1 MSQPIS
7 NLRFDYMNT
16 SERRV
21 INLEEVGLPAV
32 PLLGYCNYRNPRP
45 DVPEHWHPG
54 CIEIHYGIRNALSFG
69 FNNRVYRLAPG
80 DVFVNLPD
88 EHHTVSEHPKGLI
101 LYWMIV
107 RLDTAEPT
115 FLQQPPPEAAALRQA
130 LLHIPHRHFRGTPTI
145 KRLFQ
150 SLHMMVD
157 EPATPLRTLRLRT
170 ATLELLIE
178 VLSAARGHTVPADES
193 RLEVILHEIRNHP
206 ESSFSV
212 ETLARQA
219 GMAPNHFITRFRNLT
234 GLPPHQFLLDCRM
247 KAARRLLQEKRS
259 LPVTEIALRLGF
271 CSSQHFASLF
281 KRHTG
286 VTPLACRAGDLGPR
300 RTSDRDDGQSTLGPA
315 ASYSLINRPSR
326 KHTRCR
332 TMPNSCA

>member
-1 MSQPIS
+1 MAQPIS

-32 PLLGYCNYRNPRP
+32 PMLGYCNYRNPRP

-80 DVFVNLPD
+80 DVFVNLPN
-88 EHHTVSEHPKGLI
+88 ERHTVSVHPKGLI

-107 RLDTAEPT
+107 RLDANEPT
-115 FLQQPPPEAAALRQA
+115 FLQQPPSEAAALRQA

-150 SLHMMVD
+150 SLHMLVD

-170 ATLELLIE
+170 ATLELLME
-178 VLSAARGHTVPADES
+178 VMSAARGHTVPADES
-193 RLEVILHEIRNHP
+193 RLESILHEIQNHP
-206 ESSFSV
+206 EKSFSV
-212 ETLARQA
+212 EALARQA

-234 GLPPHQFLLDCRM
+234 GLPPRQFLLDCRM
-247 KAARRLLQEKRS
+247 KAARRLLQEERS
-259 LPVTEIALRLGF
+259 RTVTEIALQLGF

-286 VTPLACRAGDLGPR
+286 VTPLACRAGNLGPR
-300 RTSDRDDGQSTLGPA
+300 RTSDRDDGQSAPRPA
-315 ASYSLINRPSR
+315 PSHSFISRPSR
-326 KHTRCR
+326 RHTRCR
-332 TMPNSCA
+332 TMPSSCA

>member
-1 MSQPIS
+1 MAQPIS

-32 PLLGYCNYRNPRP
+32 PMLGYCNYRNPRP

-88 EHHTVSEHPKGLI
+88 ERHTVSEHPKGLI
-101 LYWMIV
+101 VYWIIV
-107 RLDTAEPT
+107 RLDANEPT
-115 FLQQPPPEAAALRQA
+115 FLQQPPAEAAALRQA
-130 LLHIPHRHFRGTPTI
+130 LLHIPHRLFRGTPTI

-150 SLHMMVD
+150 SLHMLVD

-170 ATLELLIE
+170 ATLELLME

-193 RLEVILHEIRNHP
+193 RLEVILHEIQNHP
-206 ESSFSV
+206 EKSFPV

-234 GLPPHQFLLDCRM
+234 GLPPRQFLLDCRM
-247 KAARRLLQEKRS
+247 KTARRLLQEERS

-286 VTPLACRAGDLGPR
+286 VTPLACRAGTPGPR
-300 RTSDRDDGQSTLGPA
+300 RTSDRDDGQSKA
-315 ASYSLINRPSR
+315 R
-326 KHTRCR
+326 
-332 TMPNSCA
+332 

>member
-1 MSQPIS
+1 MPQPVS

-21 INLEEVGLPAV
+21 LNLEESGLPAV
-32 PLLGYCNYRNPRP
+32 PMLGYCNYRNPRP

-54 CIEIHYGIRNALSFG
+54 CIEIHYGVRNALSFG

-80 DVFVNLPD
+80 DVLVNLPD
-88 EHHTVSEHPKGLI
+88 ERHTVSEHPKGLI
-101 LYWMIV
+101 VYWIIV
-107 RLDTAEPT
+107 RLDANEPT
-115 FLQQPPPEAAALRQA
+115 FLQQPPAEAAALRQA
-130 LLHIPHRHFRGTPTI
+130 LLHIPHRLFRGTPTI

-150 SLHMMVD
+150 SLHMLVD

-170 ATLELLIE
+170 ATLELLME

-193 RLEVILHEIRNHP
+193 RLEVILHEIQNHP
-206 ESSFSV
+206 EKSFPV

-234 GLPPHQFLLDCRM
+234 GLPPRQFLLDCRM
-247 KAARRLLQEKRS
+247 KTARRLLQEERS

-286 VTPLACRAGDLGPR
+286 VTPLACRAGTPGPR
-300 RTSDRDDGQSTLGPA
+300 RTSDRDDGQSKA
-315 ASYSLINRPSR
+315 R
-326 KHTRCR
+326 
-332 TMPNSCA
+332 